1 MFIDG
6 SPAGSLFFPFVCLSS
21 LSLVLSLM
29 PSILWG
35 LFKANIWE
43 AMGLVEGKSVPG
55 RENGELTPSAGT
67 SGSWPKSPSWLAA
80 LDERITFALETVPAG
95 TGLIH
100 LWLELRVSKAWR
112 KLTPL
117 VSNADGWRWPLGQG
131 SGLCGF
137 GCVLWDRGK
146 LNNQRPPGDLDTAS
160 S

>member
-1 MFIDG
+1 
-6 SPAGSLFFPFVCLSS
+6 
-21 LSLVLSLM
+21 M

-43 AMGLVEGKSVPG
+43 AMGLAEEKSVPG
-55 RENGELTPSAGT
+55 NENGVQESGELTPSVGK
-67 SGSWPKSPSWLAA
+67 SGSWPKIPSWLATR
-80 LDERITFALETVPAG
+80 DERITFALETVPTG

-100 LWLELRVSKAWR
+100 LWLELRVLPAWR

-117 VSNADGWRWPLGQG
+117 VSNAGGWRRLLGQG

-137 GCVLWDRGK
+137 GCVLRDRGK
-146 LNNQRPPGDLDTAS
+146 LNNQRPPGDLDMAS